1 MPTMQLHLAHHPSPI
16 GTLLIA
22 TDAQARLRALD
33 FDDRETEM
41 HTWLR
46 LHYGS
51 FELTPGPAPAAT
63 LHALDAYFAG
73 ELTAIDAL
81 AVATGGTPFQRAVWA
96 ALRGI
101 PAGCTLSYGELATQL
116 GRAGASRAVGMANNA
131 NPISIVVPCHR
142 VIGKNGALTGYGGG
156 LDRKR
161 WLLAHEAQHTPTA
174 SAQRLM

>member
-51 FELTPGPAPAAT
+51 FELTPGPAPAAIIASVTSMQREGVFARTMT
-63 LHALDAYFAG
+63 LTVD
-73 ELTAIDAL
+73 
-81 AVATGGTPFQRAVWA
+81 GG
-96 ALRGI
+96 
-101 PAGCTLSYGELATQL
+101 
-116 GRAGASRAVGMANNA
+116 M
-131 NPISIVVPCHR
+131 
-142 VIGKNGALTGYGGG
+142 
-156 LDRKR
+156 
-161 WLLAHEAQHTPTA
+161 
-174 SAQRLM
+174 